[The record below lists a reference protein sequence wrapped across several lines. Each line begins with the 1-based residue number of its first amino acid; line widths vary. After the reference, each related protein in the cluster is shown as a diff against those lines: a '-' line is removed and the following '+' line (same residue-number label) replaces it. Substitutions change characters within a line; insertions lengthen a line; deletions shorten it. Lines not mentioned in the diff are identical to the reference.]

1 MIAGPAGSSRS
12 HALICRGQQ
21 IPSTVRAGEGG
32 NHDSVRRSHL
42 AQKYYLVSDLHM
54 GGDGRL
60 QHCDY
65 ATEFIAF
72 LKGLE
77 KEDPDTELLIVGDT
91 FGFWE
96 LTLVRGTE
104 KLEHIIKA
112 HQAIFDQLR
121 ATGACIRVTMMVGNH
136 DYDLACDPAYV
147 DKLRAYNI
155 HLDTSLVLI
164 RFVGAKKIWI
174 EHGQQRDQFNAF
186 RDYGNVHALPV
197 GYFITETFV
206 SGASR
211 YSDFGRGDWLKDIRS
226 VGTMQIPDWFLSNY
240 FYREMGTFLRW
251 LLLPF
256 LLLSG
261 VTVIAILGEL
271 LRVLG
276 IFDYNILF
284 QNPLMSRLGII
295 DNVLQV
301 VIAIN
306 SVFLV
311 LFGAPMALVLHD
323 LTRAL
328 RRFHVLTNHWMMPDL
343 DSEECYLEAAR
354 AAFASDDRVAVFVF
368 GHTHAAFLKRL
379 GSAGQVVLNTGT
391 WLKLLH
397 RVPVRFGLLPA
408 VYHPSYRLNYFCIEQ
423 GNNHVVINYV
433 TIPKTP
439 ERELTW
445 LQRLVTLGRIAK
457 PQDAIPAKTVV

>member
-1 MIAGPAGSSRS
+1 VQR
-12 HALICRGQQ
+12 
-21 IPSTVRAGEGG
+21 
-32 NHDSVRRSHL
+32 
-42 AQKYYLVSDLHM
+42 YYLVSDLHM

-77 KEDPDTELLIVGDT
+77 KEDPSTELLIIGDT

-96 LTLVRGTE
+96 LTLVQGTE
-104 KLEHIIKA
+104 KLEHIVKA
-112 HQAIFDQLR
+112 HQEIFDQLK
-121 ATGACIRVTMMVGNH
+121 ATGARIKVTMMVGNH
-136 DYDLACDPAYV
+136 DYDLACDPAYG
-147 DKLRAYNI
+147 DKLSSYNI
-155 HLDTSLVLI
+155 HLDTALVLI
-164 RFVGAKKIWI
+164 RSVGDKKIWI

-186 RDYGNVHALPV
+186 PDYGNPHALPV

-240 FYREMGTFLRW
+240 FYREMSVMLRW

-256 LLLSG
+256 LLLAG
-261 VTVIAILGEL
+261 VTVVAIVGEL

-284 QNPLMSRLGII
+284 DNPVMRRLGII

-306 SVFLV
+306 SAFLA
-311 LFGAPMALVLHD
+311 LFGAPMALVVHD
-323 LTRAL
+323 LM
-328 RRFHVLTNHWMMPDL
+328 RRFHVLTDHWMMPDL
-343 DSEECYLEAAR
+343 DSEGSYLEAAR
-354 AAFASDDRVAVFVF
+354 HAFASDDRVAVFVF

-408 VYHPSYRLNYFCIEQ
+408 VYYPSYRLKYFCIEEDD
-423 GNNHVVINYV
+423 NRIVISCV
-433 TIPKTP
+433 TIPKMP

-445 LQRLVTLGRIAK
+445 LQRLVTLGSAPR
-457 PQDAIPAKTVV
+457 P

>member
-1 MIAGPAGSSRS
+1 
-12 HALICRGQQ
+12 
-21 IPSTVRAGEGG
+21 V
-32 NHDSVRRSHL
+32 
-42 AQKYYLVSDLHM
+42 AQKYYFVSDLHM

-65 ATEFIAF
+65 AAEFIAF
-72 LKGLE
+72 LKQLE
-77 KEDPDTELLIVGDT
+77 TEAPDTELLIVGDT

-96 LTLVRGTE
+96 LTLVQGPE
-104 KLEHIIKA
+104 KLEHIVKA

-121 ATGACIRVTMMVGNH
+121 ATGARIKITMMVGNH
-136 DYDLACDPAYV
+136 DYDLACNPAYV
-147 DKLRAYNI
+147 EKLQCYNI
-155 HLDTSLVLI
+155 HLDTNLVLI
-164 RFVGAKKIWI
+164 RTVGDKKIWI

-186 RDYGNVHALPV
+186 RDYGNLHALPV

-211 YSDFGRGDWLKDIRS
+211 YADFGRGDWLKDIRS
-226 VGTMQIPDWFLSNY
+226 VGTIQIPDWFLSNY
-240 FYREMGTFLRW
+240 FYREMSTVLRW

-256 LLLSG
+256 LLLAG
-261 VTVIAILGEL
+261 VTVVAILGEL
-271 LRVLG
+271 LRILG

-306 SVFLV
+306 SIFFL
-311 LFGAPMALVLHD
+311 LFGAPMALLLHD
-323 LTRAL
+323 LTRTL
-328 RRFHVLTNHWMMPDL
+328 RRFHVLTSHWSLPNL
-343 DSEECYLEAAR
+343 DSEVCYLDAANEVFR
-354 AAFASDDRVAVFVF
+354 KDEQVAVFVF
-368 GHTHAAFLKRL
+368 GHTHGAFLKRV
-379 GSAGQVVLNTGT
+379 GAGGRLVLNTGT

-408 VYHPSYRLNYFCIEQ
+408 VYYPSYCLNYFCIEGQ
-423 GNNHVVINYV
+423 AGELVINYV
-433 TIPKTP
+433 TIPKSP

-445 LQRLVTLGRIAK
+445 LQRLVTFGNTPK
-457 PQDAIPAKTVV
+457 PLQPIPAKTVLNSCLPEAF

>member
-1 MIAGPAGSSRS
+1 
-12 HALICRGQQ
+12 
-21 IPSTVRAGEGG
+21 
-32 NHDSVRRSHL
+32 L
-42 AQKYYLVSDLHM
+42 ARKHYLVSDLHM

-65 ATEFIAF
+65 AAEFIAF
-72 LKGLE
+72 LKELE
-77 KEDPDTELLIVGDT
+77 QEDPETELLIVGDT

-96 LTLVRGTE
+96 LTLVHGTE

-112 HQAIFDQLR
+112 HQDIFDQLKV
-121 ATGACIRVTMMVGNH
+121 TGTCIKVTMMVGNH
-136 DYDLACDPAYV
+136 DYDLACDPAYG
-147 DKLRAYNI
+147 DKLRSYNI

-164 RFVGAKKIWI
+164 RIVGDKKIWI

-186 RDYGNVHALPV
+186 RDYGNPHALPV

-211 YSDFGRGDWLKDIRS
+211 HSDFGRGDWLKDIRS

-240 FYREMGTFLRW
+240 FYREMGTMLRS

-256 LLLSG
+256 LLLAG
-261 VTVIAILGEL
+261 VTVVAILGEL

-276 IFDYNILF
+276 IFDYNVLF
-284 QNPLMSRLGII
+284 HNPLMSRLRII

-306 SVFLV
+306 SIFLV
-311 LFGAPMALVLHD
+311 LFGAPMTLILHD
-323 LTRAL
+323 LTRTL
-328 RRFHVLTNHWMMPDL
+328 RRFRVLTNHWMMPDL
-343 DSEECYLEAAR
+343 DSEACYLEGAKGV
-354 AAFASDDRVAVFVF
+354 FAGDDRVAVFVF

-379 GSAGQVVLNTGT
+379 GPAGQVVINTGT

-408 VYHPSYRLNYFCIEQ
+408 VYYPSYRLSYFRIEEEE
-423 GNNHVVINYV
+423 NHVVVNYV
-433 TIPKTP
+433 AIPKTP
-439 ERELTW
+439 QRELTW
-445 LQRLVTLGRIAK
+445 LQRLVTLGRAPK
-457 PQDAIPAKTVV
+457 PQEAIPPKTVVNF